1 MIICPNCGASN
12 KPGSSVC
19 RMCAAPMPEAP
30 QYINPPANPG
40 GGFPPT
46 VIAGDQER
54 QQSAAPAPSEI
65 ECSNCH
71 TMNEAGWSF
80 CQQCGQRLPAPSLP
94 DAAQGFKTVPTEMPP
109 PPDHN
114 MQTVVVNRPRTEPVT
129 PPPPDL
135 RTVAEPRPVMPP
147 PDFQQ
152 DLSTVVAPPPS
163 AQEQPAAPPPVAPS
177 PVPPPSFAPPVAPPQ
192 ATTVQPMASP
202 PAGAVACPK
211 CNYSNN
217 PGSSFCANCGTVLTV
232 ARTIVMA
239 SPLAAPRGRLHLVME
254 GGQQGEV
261 FDLGDDT
268 IVGRS
273 QGDIT
278 FPHDGF
284 MSGRHAR
291 IERRGSS
298 YVLTDAGS
306 RNGTFIKIKGEV
318 ELQPGDMILIGK
330 QLFRFEL

>member
-12 KPGSSVC
+12 KPGSTVC
-19 RMCAAPMPEAP
+19 RMCAAAISDAP
-30 QYINPPANPG
+30 QYANPASSQG

-46 VIAGDQER
+46 IIASER
-54 QQSAAPAPSEI
+54 QEAAAAPPAEI
-65 ECSNCH
+65 ECQLCH

-80 CQQCGQRLPAPSLP
+80 CQQCGQRLPAPP
-94 DAAQGFKTVPTEMPP
+94 HAEAPQGFKTVPTEMPP
-109 PPDHN
+109 PDQN
-114 MQTVVVNRPRTEPVT
+114 MQTVVANRPRTEPIT
-129 PPPPDL
+129 PPPDL
-135 RTVAEPRPVMPP
+135 RTVAEPRPVISADVHP
-147 PDFQQ
+147 
-152 DLSTVVAPPPS
+152 DLSTVVAPPPLS
-163 AQEQPAAPPPVAPS
+163 RQEPPAAPPPDMQATA
-177 PVPPPSFAPPVAPPQ
+177 APPVA
-192 ATTVQPMASP
+192 ASSVTTVQPMASP
-202 PAGAVACPK
+202 AAGAVACPK

-268 IVGRS
+268 VVGRS

-318 ELQPGDMILIGK
+318 ELQPGDMVLIGK

>member
-1 MIICPNCGASN
+1 MMTICPNCGASN
-12 KPGSSVC
+12 KPGSTVC
-19 RMCAAPMPEAP
+19 RMCAAPIPEAA
-30 QYINPPANPG
+30 QYANPAPGQG

-46 VIAGDQER
+46 IIASER
-54 QQSAAPAPSEI
+54 PEAPAAQPAEI
-65 ECSNCH
+65 ECPNCH
-71 TMNEAGWSF
+71 TLNEAGWSF
-80 CQQCGQRLPAPSLP
+80 CQQCGQRLPAPP
-94 DAAQGFKTVPTEMPP
+94 QADAPQGFKTVPTEM

-114 MQTVVVNRPRTEPVT
+114 MQTVVVNRPKTEPIT
-129 PPPPDL
+129 PPPPPPDL
-135 RTVAEPRPVMPP
+135 RTVAEPRPVMPA
-147 PDFQQ
+147 DFRP
-152 DLSTVVAPPPS
+152 DLSTVVAPPPGD
-163 AQEQPAAPPPVAPS
+163 AEQPAAPPVAPPPVMSPPVA
-177 PVPPPSFAPPVAPPQ
+177 APPV
-192 ATTVQPMASP
+192 TTAQPMASP
-202 PAGAVACPK
+202 AAGALACPK
-211 CNYSNN
+211 CNYANN

-261 FDLGDDT
+261 FDLSDDT
-268 IVGRS
+268 VVGRS

>member
-12 KPGSSVC
+12 KPGSTVC

-30 QYINPPANPG
+30 QYSSPPPGQG

-46 VIAGDQER
+46 IIASDHER
-54 QQSAAPAPSEI
+54 QEAGAAPPSEI
-65 ECSNCH
+65 ECANCH

-80 CQQCGQRLPAPSLP
+80 CQQCGQRLPAAPQAEAP
-94 DAAQGFKTVPTEMPP
+94 QGFKTVPTEMPP
-109 PPDHN
+109 PDHN
-114 MQTVVVNRPRTEPVT
+114 MQTVVNRPKTEPVT
-129 PPPPDL
+129 PLPPPPDL
-135 RTVAEPRPVMPP
+135 RTVAEPRPVLPA
-147 PDFQQ
+147 DFHP
-152 DLSTVVAPPPS
+152 DLSTVVAPQMS
-163 AQEQPAAPPPVAPS
+163 AQDQPAAPPVAPT
-177 PVPPPSFAPPVAPPQ
+177 PVTPTP

-202 PAGAVACPK
+202 AAGAVACPK
-211 CNYSNN
+211 CNYANN

-268 IVGRS
+268 VVGRS

-330 QLFRFEL
+330 QLFRFEP

>member
-12 KPGSSVC
+12 KPGSTVC

-30 QYINPPANPG
+30 QYNSPPPGQG
-40 GGFPPT
+40 GGFPAT
-46 VIAGDQER
+46 IIANDHER
-54 QQSAAPAPSEI
+54 QEVGAAPPSEI
-65 ECSNCH
+65 ECANCH

-80 CQQCGQRLPAPSLP
+80 CQQCGQRLPAAPQAEAP
-94 DAAQGFKTVPTEMPP
+94 QGFKTVPTEMPP
-109 PPDHN
+109 PDHN
-114 MQTVVVNRPRTEPVT
+114 MQTVVNRPKTEPVIPP

-135 RTVAEPRPVMPP
+135 RTVAEPRPVMPA
-147 PDFQQ
+147 DFHP
-152 DLSTVVAPPPS
+152 DLSTVVAPQVS
-163 AQEQPAAPPPVAPS
+163 AQDQPAAPPVAPT
-177 PVPPPSFAPPVAPPQ
+177 PVTPTP
-192 ATTVQPMASP
+192 ATMVQPMASP
-202 PAGAVACPK
+202 AAGAVACPK
-211 CNYSNN
+211 CNYANN

-261 FDLGDDT
+261 FDLGDET
-268 IVGRS
+268 VVGRS

-291 IERRGSS
+291 IERRGAS

-330 QLFRFEL
+330 QLFRFEP

>member
-12 KPGSSVC
+12 KPGSTVC

-30 QYINPPANPG
+30 QYSSPPPGQG
-40 GGFPPT
+40 GGFSPT
-46 VIAGDQER
+46 IIASNHER
-54 QQSAAPAPSEI
+54 QEAGAAPPSEI
-65 ECSNCH
+65 ECANCH

-80 CQQCGQRLPAPSLP
+80 CQQCGQRLPAAPQAEAP
-94 DAAQGFKTVPTEMPP
+94 QGFKTVPTEMPP
-109 PPDHN
+109 PDHS
-114 MQTVVVNRPRTEPVT
+114 MQTVVNRPKTEPVT
-129 PPPPDL
+129 PLPPPPDL
-135 RTVAEPRPVMPP
+135 RTVAEPRPVMPA
-147 PDFQQ
+147 DFHP
-152 DLSTVVAPPPS
+152 DLSTVVAPQMS
-163 AQEQPAAPPPVAPS
+163 AQDQPAAPPVAPT
-177 PVPPPSFAPPVAPPQ
+177 PVTPTP

-202 PAGAVACPK
+202 AAGAVACPE
-211 CNYSNN
+211 CNYANN

-268 IVGRS
+268 VIGRS

-330 QLFRFEL
+330 QLFRFEP